1 MATYLFVGG
10 YWISVMPFSF
20 FFLFFFF
27 FLVGREGDSFPCCYF
42 AFES

>member
-1 MATYLFVGG
+1 MATYLFVGR
-10 YWISVMPFSF
+10 YWISVRPFSF
-20 FFLFFFF
+20 SFCLFF